1 MYYIVF
7 FDKLPAIFTYYWI
20 VTKITIKFIK
30 EYAKFIN
37 RLEEM

>member
-30 EYAKFIN
+30 EYIKT
-37 RLEEM
+37 